1 MGWEEG
7 RGGEGGRWRLRGGE
21 PDVGVGTQTQPPPA
35 LWLTDGRKL
44 IPCPAAWAQA
54 VGAARTIVLLMAGGL
69 MPTSHGDDLPASLGD
84 ASAVLYGSDHE
95 WVCVILDA
103 RAQLCSGQVQRNRY
117 LHDAIPDP
125 PRRCYAAYRRP
136 RGISRCILDC
146 SKLCLFL
153 PPPARALH
161 PGLSTCSDTDVV
173 PSHAPVSS

>member
-95 WVCVILDA
+95 WGVCDT
-103 RAQLCSGQVQRNRY
+103 G
-117 LHDAIPDP
+117 
-125 PRRCYAAYRRP
+125 RP
-136 RGISRCILDC
+136 ATAVFGAGS
-146 SKLCLFL
+146 
-153 PPPARALH
+153 AE
-161 PGLSTCSDTDVV
+161 
-173 PSHAPVSS
+173 